1 MAGLVTPRPP
11 DRARTPAAAGIAGAV
26 LLVLVVLL
34 AAPWSS
40 PTPAGAQ
47 TAPTLELRSVTPWV
61 DGSGT
66 WVAELDSV
74 GLPYDGVV
82 RVSVR
87 QRLRGTDAAIRDRL
101 DRQAMGE
108 DLGGQVASTRPVRV
122 LEVIDPAGRV
132 RLELPL
138 RSADGGERIRLP
150 ERGLYPVVVEI
161 EAADGTALVTRVLHL
176 AYVGAEPPAPM
187 GVTVLTPVQSGPVL
201 APDGTLDIAEATTA
215 ARRQLRLAAAADELA
230 LTVDLDPE
238 VLIGL
243 ASSSIPEDQQLL
255 ERLGD
260 HLRGSRVL
268 RRTWAP
274 VDLEGWVRAGRTR
287 VVRDSLV
294 AGQDAVAERAGQ
306 LVDPR
311 VWGPDPSL
319 GPNGLALL
327 RTEGVTHVVTTEDR
341 LTEATPPRGETGT
354 SLPVRLGTG
363 SASVDALVL
372 DERIQATL
380 AGPDAVDAD
389 PVARAHVALVATL
402 APWFADGQQPRG
414 RVVQLGSE
422 VSEEVAEAFLGMLA
436 SPIPAAGPVVQVREP
451 DRLVEDLTPLSV
463 RRSGRDQPWVRTL
476 REVSSTSPSAALR
489 RTADRLATLRPRT
502 TAAISM
508 LPADDPS
515 AAQASV
521 ALQLVVHRRLA
532 DADRDRVL
540 DLVTATDDRAL
551 GAVSTQGRRTITVT
565 ARDATIPLRL
575 SNAHDRPLR
584 VRLRFE
590 SPRLRFVRGEEQE
603 LTLQPGNNRID
614 VPVTVRSSGE
624 FLLRTTVE
632 SPAGRVVL
640 TRSSVRVR
648 STTFSG
654 VGLILSGGALLVLVV
669 WWGRTARRSGSA
681 AGGRRRRTGD
691 EDGVDDPDLATVS
704 TSPGDEPASR

>member
-1 MAGLVTPRPP
+1 VTV
-11 DRARTPAAAGIAGAV
+11 RARRSTAPAVAVAA
-26 LLVLVVLL
+26 VLVVLGTVVGWW
-34 AAPWSS
+34 AGDG
-40 PTPAGAQ
+40 AGAQ
-47 TAPTLELRSVTPWV
+47 AAPTLELRSVTPWV
-61 DGSGT
+61 DDSGT
-66 WVAELDSV
+66 WVAELDTV
-74 GLPYDGVV
+74 GLPFDGVV

-87 QRLRGTDAAIRDRL
+87 QRVRGTDAAIRDRL
-101 DRQAMGE
+101 ERQVAGE
-108 DLGGQVASTRPVRV
+108 DLGSQVAATRPVRV
-122 LEVIDPAGRV
+122 LEVIDPSGRV

-138 RSADGGERIRLP
+138 RSADGGERIRLT

-161 EAADGTALVTRVLHL
+161 EAADGTALATRVLHL
-176 AYVGAEPPAPM
+176 AYVGSDPPPPM

-201 APDGTLDIAEATTA
+201 ATDGTLDIAEATAA
-215 ARRQLRLAAAADELA
+215 ARRQLRLADAAGELP

-243 ASSSIPEDQQLL
+243 ASSSAPEDQELL
-255 ERLGD
+255 ERLAD
-260 HLRGSRVL
+260 HLRASRVL

-274 VDLEGWVRAGRTR
+274 VDLEGWIRAGRTR

-319 GPNGLALL
+319 GPAGLGLL
-327 RTEGVTHVVTTEDR
+327 RAEGVTHVVTTEDR
-341 LTEATPPRGETGT
+341 LAEATPPRGETGT
-354 SLPVRLGTG
+354 SRPVRLGTG
-363 SASVDALVL
+363 GSSVDALVL
-372 DERIQATL
+372 DERIQAAL
-380 AGPDAVDAD
+380 AGPDAVDDD
-389 PVARAHVALVATL
+389 PVARAHTALVATV
-402 APWFADGQQPRG
+402 APWFADGQLRRG
-414 RVVQLGSE
+414 RVVQLGTD
-422 VSEEVAEAFLGMLA
+422 VPDEVAEAYLGLLRA
-436 SPIPAAGPVVQVREP
+436 PTTATGPVVEVREP
-451 DRLVEDLTPLSV
+451 DRLVEDLTPLTV

-476 REVSSTSPSAALR
+476 REVSSSSATAALR
-489 RTADRLATLRPRT
+489 RTADRLGELRPRT

-508 LPADDPS
+508 LPSDDPG

-521 ALQLVVHRRLA
+521 ALQLVVHRRLG
-532 DADRDRVL
+532 DTERERVL
-540 DLVTATDDRAL
+540 DLVAATDDRAL
-551 GAVSTQGRRTITVT
+551 DAVSTQGRRTITVT
-565 ARDATIPLRL
+565 ARDTTIPLRL

-603 LTLQPGNNRID
+603 LTLEPGNNRID

-640 TRSSVRVR
+640 ARSSVRVR

-669 WWGRTARRSGSA
+669 WWGRTARR
-681 AGGRRRRTGD
+681 GGGTERTRPRPTD
-691 EDGVDDPDLATVS
+691 EPEDPDPVPVA
-704 TSPGDEPASR
+704 TSPGDDDTSR